1 MSRDFAHKPRPQA
14 SSGIPRWV
22 WVFTTLVAVSFAGFL
37 YYLAQIPPEE
47 SGAEAV
53 RRQLTQALQD
63 TETTSPEPAPAPND
77 RVEDIKEQ
85 AESLKQAF
93 EFYELLKK
101 DEVPI
106 VVETAPSAP
115 STPSGNASPN
125 VQPNQVAVPTAQRWV
140 IQVASFRRVE
150 DADRT
155 RANLILNGLPN
166 TEIVTVDLGDS
177 GIFHRV
183 IVGPFDQ
190 RSALSKAQDV
200 LAELEYAVI
209 VRGL

>member
-1 MSRDFAHKPRPQA
+1 MSRDFAHKPRPTE
-14 SSGIPRWV
+14 SSRIPRWV
-22 WVFTTLVAVSFAGFL
+22 WVFTTFVAVSFAAFL
-37 YYLAQIPPEE
+37 YYLAQIPPQET
-47 SGAEAV
+47 GAEQV
-53 RRQLTQALQD
+53 RRQLAQALQEPAV
-63 TETTSPEPAPAPND
+63 TQPQAEPAPNN
-77 RVEDIKEQ
+77 RIEEIREQ

-106 VVETAPSAP
+106 LVTPPPPPPSAAAP
-115 STPSGNASPN
+115 TTRSP
-125 VQPNQVAVPTAQRWV
+125 VTSQPAAVPNAQRWV

-166 TEIVTVDLGDS
+166 TEIVTVDLGES

-183 IVGPFDQ
+183 MVGPFDQ
-190 RSALSKAQDV
+190 RSALNRAQDV